1 MNVFDVWTMEYGEAE
16 SDTKG
21 GRKKKLGKKGGL
33 TSPLYGKKLLGLKLA
48 KIGMM

>member
-21 GRKKKLGKKGGL
+21 GRKKKAWKKGRFDFA
-33 TSPLYGKKLLGLKLA
+33 PLRKEPVWP
-48 KIGMM
+48 